1 MNPWPM
7 LMLLLC
13 SCSVVR
19 IPAPNA
25 APLPSHQKVNPLVG
39 YPDQLT
45 FSTFLSHQHIDGFR
59 YSVAP
64 DGTQTVE
71 ILGLEQRSDHA
82 LKAAQ
87 AVWGMDILAGVAKA
101 DEAQKTARHVSDNGV
116 TNTVTKGRTA
126 ESLAE
131 TASKTT
137 LGLNN

>member
-1 MNPWPM
+1 M

-82 LKAAQ
+82 LKAIQ
-87 AVWGMDILAGVAKA
+87 AIWIADILAGVENAKEA
-101 DEAQKTARHVSDNGV
+101 GKTTRHKSDNNVVNTSTKATRDEA
-116 TNTVTKGRTA
+116 
-126 ESLAE
+126 LAD